1 LQSSACLIIKL
12 HFGRKERQSF
22 HTGHPIKQRRATLAQ
37 NLPEDSARPHIRIMH
52 HGADPADLLPT
63 GSALTEDDLALPP
76 GRWLLERSTGILS
89 MRALMRD
96 LCHLLVAQGMPLQR
110 ASCFIRTLHPQA
122 NGRSVIWRKTMRDPE
137 ELMVLHGIEETES
150 FKTSPLPV
158 IFNGAGAIRR
168 RLTDPTVPLDYPVL
182 MDLKQQGATDYVA
195 MPLKF
200 SDGEINFV
208 TWTTDTKDGFTT
220 EQLSILDSLL
230 PVLALRIEILERQ
243 KLTEE
248 LLQVYLGHDT
258 GRRVLNGAIRRGS
271 TETIRAAILYA
282 DVRGFTAASDALP
295 GPEIISL
302 LNDYFEV
309 MSQSIEE
316 RGGEILKFIGDGLLA
331 IFPLGPD
338 SAEKDADSALKA
350 AIEAQTL
357 LRGRNTIRKK
367 HGKPVIEHALGL
379 HVGDVSYGNIGS
391 PTRLDF
397 TVIGPA
403 VNLASRLQGLA
414 KELGHPIVASD
425 LIARMVKLP
434 VKPLGRH
441 PIRGLRNPVEIFAP
455 YGVETVTA

>member
-1 LQSSACLIIKL
+1 M
-12 HFGRKERQSF
+12 
-22 HTGHPIKQRRATLAQ
+22 TLAQ
-37 NLPEDSARPHIRIMH
+37 NLPEDPARPHIRVTH
-52 HGADPADLLPT
+52 RGADPADLLPT
-63 GSALTEDDLALPP
+63 GSALTEDDLTLPP
-76 GRWLLERSTGILS
+76 QRWLLERSTGILS

-96 LCHLLVAQGMPLQR
+96 LCHLLVVQGMPLQR

-122 NGRSVIWRKTMRDPE
+122 SGRTVIWRKTMRDPE

-150 FKTSPLPV
+150 FKVSPLPV

-168 RLTDPTVPLDYPVL
+168 RLADPSVPLDYPVL
-182 MDLKQQGATDYVA
+182 VDLKQQGATDYVA

-208 TWTTDTKDGFTT
+208 TWTTDAPGGFTT
-220 EQLSILDSLL
+220 DQLSILDGLL

-248 LLQVYLGHDT
+248 LLQVYLGRNT

-309 MSQSIEE
+309 MSQPIEE

-331 IFPLGPD
+331 IFPLGSGD
-338 SAEKDADSALKA
+338 TEDDADAALKA
-350 AIEAQTL
+350 AMEAQIL
-357 LRGRNTIRKK
+357 LQGRNAIRKK

-403 VNLASRLQGLA
+403 VNLASRLQGLG
-414 KELGHPIVASD
+414 KQLGYPIIASASVAE
-425 LIARMVKLP
+425 MVTLP
-434 VKPLGRH
+434 VKTLGSH
-441 PIRGLRNPVEIFAP
+441 PIRGLRAPVEIFVP
-455 YGVETVTA
+455 YGVEPVTA

>member
-1 LQSSACLIIKL
+1 
-12 HFGRKERQSF
+12 
-22 HTGHPIKQRRATLAQ
+22 
-37 NLPEDSARPHIRIMH
+37 MH
-52 HGADPADLLPT
+52 RGADLVDQLPA
-63 GSALTEDDLALPP
+63 GSSLTEESLALAPE
-76 GRWLLERSTGILS
+76 RWLLEHSGGILS

-96 LCHLLVAQGMPLQR
+96 LCNLLVAQGMPLQR

-122 NGRSVIWRKTMRDPE
+122 SGRTVIWRNTMRDPE
-137 ELMVLHGIEETES
+137 ELMVLHGIEESES
-150 FKTSPLPV
+150 FKASPLPV

-168 RLTDPTVPLDYPVL
+168 RLADPGVPLDYPVL
-182 MDLKQQGATDYVA
+182 ADLKEQGATDYVA

-200 SDGEINFV
+200 SDGEIHFI
-208 TWTTDTKDGFTT
+208 TWTTDAPDGFST
-220 EQLSILDSLL
+220 EQLSILDGLL

-248 LLQVYLGHDT
+248 LLQVYLGHNA

-271 TETIRAAILYA
+271 SETIRAAILYA

-295 GPEIISL
+295 GIEIISL
-302 LNDYFEV
+302 LNDYFEI
-309 MSQSIEE
+309 MSQPIEE

-331 IFPLGPD
+331 IFPLGSGD
-338 SAEKDADSALKA
+338 AAEDADAALKA
-350 AIEAQTL
+350 AMEAQTL
-357 LRGRNTIRKK
+357 LRGRNAIRKK
-367 HGKPVIEHALGL
+367 YGKPVIEHALGL

-414 KELGHPIVASD
+414 KELGHPIIASD
-425 LIARMVKLP
+425 LIANMAKLP

-441 PIRGLRNPVEIFAP
+441 PIRGLRDPVEIFAP
-455 YGVETVTA
+455 YGVETLTA

>member
-1 LQSSACLIIKL
+1 
-12 HFGRKERQSF
+12 
-22 HTGHPIKQRRATLAQ
+22 
-37 NLPEDSARPHIRIMH
+37 MH
-52 HGADPADLLPT
+52 RGADPVDKLPAD
-63 GSALTEDDLALPP
+63 SSLTEEDQLLAPD
-76 GRWLLERSTGILS
+76 RWLLERSGGILS
-89 MRALMRD
+89 MRALIRD
-96 LCHLLVAQGMPLQR
+96 LCNLLVAQGMPLQR
-110 ASCFIRTLHPQA
+110 VSCFIRTLHPQA
-122 NGRSVIWRKTMRDPE
+122 SGRTVVWHKTMRDPE
-137 ELMVLHGIEETES
+137 ELMVLHGIEDSES
-150 FKTSPLPV
+150 FKASPLPV
-158 IFNGAGAIRR
+158 IFKGAGAIRR
-168 RLTDPTVPLDYPVL
+168 RLADPAVSLDYPVL
-182 MDLKQQGATDYVA
+182 FDLKEQGATDYVA

-200 SDGEINFV
+200 GDGEIHFV
-208 TWTTDTKDGFTT
+208 TWTTDIPNGFNTD
-220 EQLSILDSLL
+220 QLSILDGLL
-230 PVLALRIEILERQ
+230 PVLALRIEVLERQ

-248 LLQVYLGHDT
+248 LLQVYLGHNA

-271 TETIRAAILYA
+271 SETIRAAILYA

-295 GPEIISL
+295 GTEIISL

-309 MSQSIEE
+309 MSQPIEE

-331 IFPLGPD
+331 IFPLDPD
-338 SAEKDADSALKA
+338 SAEGDADAALKA

-357 LRGRNTIRKK
+357 LRGRNAIRKK

-414 KELGHPIVASD
+414 KELGYPIVTSD

-441 PIRGLRNPVEIFAP
+441 PIRGLRAPVEIFAP
-455 YGVETVTA
+455 YGVETVTT

>member
-1 LQSSACLIIKL
+1 
-12 HFGRKERQSF
+12 
-22 HTGHPIKQRRATLAQ
+22 
-37 NLPEDSARPHIRIMH
+37 M
-52 HGADPADLLPT
+52 
-63 GSALTEDDLALPP
+63 TEEDLALAPD
-76 GRWLLERSTGILS
+76 RWLLEHSGGILS
-89 MRALMRD
+89 MRTLMRD
-96 LCHLLVAQGMPLQR
+96 LCNLLVAQGMPLQR

-122 NGRSVIWRKTMRDPE
+122 SGRTVVWRKTLRDPE

-168 RLTDPTVPLDYPVL
+168 RLDDPAIPLDYPVL
-182 MDLKQQGATDYVA
+182 VDLKAQGATDYVA

-208 TWTTDTKDGFTT
+208 TWTTDAPDGFTT
-220 EQLSILDSLL
+220 AQLSILDGLL

-258 GRRVLNGAIRRGS
+258 GRRVLQGAIRRGTS
-271 TETIRAAILYA
+271 ETIRAAILYA

-295 GPEIISL
+295 GPDIIEL
-302 LNDYFEV
+302 LNDYFEI
-309 MSQSIEE
+309 MSQPIEE

-331 IFPLGPD
+331 IFPLGST
-338 SAEKDADSALKA
+338 SAAGDADPALKA

-357 LRGRNTIRKK
+357 LRGRNALRKK
-367 HGKPVIEHALGL
+367 HGKPEIAHALGL

-403 VNLASRLQGLA
+403 VNLASRLQGLG
-414 KELGHPIVASD
+414 KQLGYPIVTSAR
-425 LIARMVKLP
+425 IADMVTLP
-434 VKPLGRH
+434 VKTLGRH
-441 PIRGLRNPVEIFAP
+441 PIRGLRDSVEVFAP
-455 YGVETVTA
+455 YGVEPATR